1 MPLFRR
7 ELSPSIFASPA
18 MKQLPK
24 KLRQLL
30 SEREQK
36 VLKQGSTYGFGQAV
50 PRKKLRSPHKEI
62 TLDTLAHEHRS
73 RPTSAVGKRRK
84 PTVKMEIGPEGEGG
98 SEKQGVEEER
108 VLSRRETAPVML
120 HTETTTTTTTNSCSE
135 TTPGQLAS
143 IPSNTGRGVLQLQR
157 NISAPMLSQ
166 NMATLQILTSPNNRR
181 SSVRLKSPSLTRRR
195 SSSASPNFGS
205 SGKQAR
211 RQKVREAARR
221 EERRL
226 TNEKLRATV
235 GAMLHRQLISGWHS
249 WIKFVKA
256 HRYRNLQSAALSV
269 LNHVEP
275 GQRNTSQ
282 IEQVVKWMRSVRLE
296 CLRPLVEGY
305 NFNTVSN
312 NNVNQGGDNGGEES
326 TSLLTKL
333 CRRCIMKR
341 YNKGDV
347 MFWQTEFGD
356 HYQIVISGLVGIYAT
371 PERGVAAKLSED
383 MKKMTADGHKTP
395 DWSLPAMNRKLGR
408 WICNFN
414 VGTGFGELALTSW
427 DRERKATAMAAEDNT
442 CVLLVDRAAYKT
454 CLWHLHQA
462 DQNLDERVAWLQKT
476 DHFGQWNKHRLAQ
489 FAYSLTEKI
498 YHRGDVIFEEG
509 DQVNHLVLLHTGM
522 CQGYLRK
529 RNSGTS
535 KVEKNGNG
543 DGGNGGGGGSSGNSS
558 NSNNSSSNS
567 SNTSNNNTKTN
578 KDNSNKPGTGGHK
591 EIPLALYEPG
601 TFLGQTD
608 LVVSASR
615 QKSEKMSVRALSSS
629 DVKVYCIP
637 KESYI
642 KFVLKNT
649 DAATSKLKRR
659 LIDLSEARGRQIVSA
674 LKRSEVA
681 EKMAR
686 TMSPIRQT
694 MVCDCFLFH

>member
-84 PTVKMEIGPEGEGG
+84 PTVKMELGREGEGG

-120 HTETTTTTTTNSCSE
+120 HTETTTTTTTNGCSE

-157 NISAPMLSQ
+157 NISSPMLSQ

-282 IEQVVKWMRSVRLE
+282 SGEMDEVS
-296 CLRPLVEGY
+296 
-305 NFNTVSN
+305 TVG
-312 NNVNQGGDNGGEES
+312 V
-326 TSLLTKL
+326 
-333 CRRCIMKR
+333 
-341 YNKGDV
+341 
-347 MFWQTEFGD
+347 F
-356 HYQIVISGLVGIYAT
+356 AT
-371 PERGVAAKLSED
+371 
-383 MKKMTADGHKTP
+383 
-395 DWSLPAMNRKLGR
+395 
-408 WICNFN
+408 
-414 VGTGFGELALTSW
+414 TG
-427 DRERKATAMAAEDNT
+427 
-442 CVLLVDRAAYKT
+442 
-454 CLWHLHQA
+454 
-462 DQNLDERVAWLQKT
+462 
-476 DHFGQWNKHRLAQ
+476 
-489 FAYSLTEKI
+489 
-498 YHRGDVIFEEG
+498 
-509 DQVNHLVLLHTGM
+509 
-522 CQGYLRK
+522 
-529 RNSGTS
+529 
-535 KVEKNGNG
+535 
-543 DGGNGGGGGSSGNSS
+543 
-558 NSNNSSSNS
+558 
-567 SNTSNNNTKTN
+567 
-578 KDNSNKPGTGGHK
+578 
-591 EIPLALYEPG
+591 
-601 TFLGQTD
+601 
-608 LVVSASR
+608 
-615 QKSEKMSVRALSSS
+615 
-629 DVKVYCIP
+629 
-637 KESYI
+637 
-642 KFVLKNT
+642 
-649 DAATSKLKRR
+649 RR
-659 LIDLSEARGRQIVSA
+659 LQ
-674 LKRSEVA
+674 
-681 EKMAR
+681 
-686 TMSPIRQT
+686 
-694 MVCDCFLFH
+694 F